1 MKLYQVTVPKDDAN
15 KVLNRFGALGKV
27 QFLDLN
33 AETSP
38 LILPYTTMIRNLE
51 ESERKLIYLI
61 EQYEKYNVKLSQ
73 PGDIEKFDGLLDE
86 MSQNKQ
92 KTIEMLNDEIQN
104 DIS

>member
-1 MKLYQVTVPKDDAN
+1 MKLYQLMVPKDDAT
-15 KVLNRFGALGKV
+15 KVLNRFGSLGKV

-38 LILPYTTMIRNLE
+38 LLLPYTNMIRNIE

-73 PGDIEKFDGLLDE
+73 PGNIERFDELLDQ
-86 MSQNKQ
+86 MSQTKQ

>member
-51 ESERKLIYLI
+51 ESERKLI
-61 EQYEKYNVKLSQ
+61 
-73 PGDIEKFDGLLDE
+73 
-86 MSQNKQ
+86 
-92 KTIEMLNDEIQN
+92 
-104 DIS
+104 